1 MTITFWFGAAVL
13 VALAFFFVVGLP
25 RLWRRS
31 ASGEDPLDW
40 LALREQE
47 LGELSEQPELVEDA
61 KLRVVEEISQQAR
74 PAADRV
80 ERRFGGLGPW
90 FLGLA
95 IAAGAGAVY
104 LVLGALPDMDLAR
117 RMAALNEDNLDQIP
131 TLIRDI
137 EKRAQVRPKNSDYLT
152 LLAQYY
158 AGSQEYGKALNAYEK
173 LLQMMPENP
182 EFLASAAQA
191 EFMVSQRNLSPVGIR
206 RAESALAVDPNQR
219 TALGT
224 LGMWAFESG
233 RYAEAISYWERLQKL
248 EAPESPGYTMM
259 EQVLAEARQRLP
271 AEQVKPLAG
280 TESAEVAED
289 ASDVGVGVGVGVDVI
304 NAGDLD
310 LAPETPV
317 FIFARGSGSASRMP
331 LAVVK
336 SQLSALAQ
344 TVYLTDAQ
352 SMAGQLISA
361 TPAVDVEVQVSPS
374 GRPGRDNAL
383 WIGASTNIA
392 PGPSTRVTIK
402 LVLAAEAPAE

>member
-1 MTITFWFGAAVL
+1 
-13 VALAFFFVVGLP
+13 
-25 RLWRRS
+25 
-31 ASGEDPLDW
+31 LDW

-74 PAADRV
+74 PAPDRV

-95 IAAGAGAVY
+95 IATGSGAVY

-158 AGSQEYGKALNAYEK
+158 AGSQEYGKALDAYEK
-173 LLQMMPENP
+173 LLQMIPENP

-191 EFMVSQRNLSPVGIR
+191 EFMVSQRNLSPLGVR

-248 EAPESPGYTMM
+248 ESPDSPGYTMM

-271 AEQVKPLAG
+271 AEQINPLAG
-280 TESAEVAED
+280 AESAGAPQD
-289 ASDVGVGVGVGVDVI
+289 SSDVGVGVGVDVI
-304 NAGDLD
+304 NAGELD
-310 LAPETPV
+310 LPPETPV

-344 TVYLTDAQ
+344 TIYLTDAE

-374 GRPGRDNAL
+374 GMPGRDNAS

-392 PGPSTRVTIK
+392 PGQSTRVTIK
-402 LVLAAEAPAE
+402 LDSAAEAPAE